1 MEMMCIGFL
10 GGVLFAII
18 AILVFLVLDKDE
30 SNTDRDSDTD
40 GNDAD
45 GKSDGVVR
53 NPTSEEIENVLY
65 VLRFSASNREKE
77 VIDYLIDKEGVQ
89 HEDD

>member
-1 MEMMCIGFL
+1 MEIFCIGFL

-30 SNTDRDSDTD
+30 LNTDRDSDTD

-53 NPTSEEIENVLY
+53 NPTSEEIEKVLHY
-65 VLRFSASNREKE
+65 FAIGASHREQE
-77 VIDYLIDKEGVQ
+77 VINYLIEEHGG
-89 HEDD
+89 EEE